1 MATPQPIP
9 AARTAIPVYAAGT
22 HAGFW
27 HDPMPDAAAN
37 DHRVAIRTGDCTAVT
52 CWLSDV
58 DGRARLHFDGWSELL
73 HLAECL
79 RQRGRGDV
87 LTFLPIGGDNAI

>member
-9 AARTAIPVYAAGT
+9 AARTAIPVYAAGM

-27 HDPMPDAAAN
+27 HDPLPDTAAN
-37 DHRVAIRTGDCTAVT
+37 DHRVLIKSGGSTVVLCH
-52 CWLSDV
+52 LSEAD
-58 DGRARLHFDGWSELL
+58 DGPRLHFYGWSELL

-87 LTFLPIGGDNAI
+87 LTFLPVGGDNAV